1 MDSLTELQNL
11 DGKCLAKRI
20 GLNEAGEV
28 VTQPYERGAYR
39 FRAVEHHVLSIY
51 DLASTLDRIG
61 ACPGSCVIRGK
72 PLYPELLSVRR
83 LKTLFKNV
91 PRRWVLLDCDGIAY
105 PPGLDWR
112 CDPEAAVRF
121 VVSLLPA
128 AFHAVTCWWAFSA
141 SQGFKEGL
149 RLRLAFWLDRPVF
162 GDELTLWLAE
172 RRPEHD
178 KPRRNWQP
186 VSPVDP
192 VVFRTVQP
200 IYVARPI
207 LGPGVVDPVPR
218 RSGLLVGSRDA
229 VSVPTPIE
237 ARYSAMAAKVAKPAT
252 GKASAIPRE
261 VVTAPYGPEGSGYA
275 YHLDS
280 LGDGPG
286 GAGFHA
292 ALLSAAGAWVAAHG
306 PDASTAEVQ
315 AEMAA
320 AARAAHR
327 DPAKHSA
334 EDVEQRIA
342 GLPAMFEWVQGE
354 ERRRRA
360 RQLAPGQLCAAPDPL
375 PTMSRSEASSALE
388 SATRDAMALALAA
401 VERRRTHGPMHRF
414 LEPFERLGDP
424 QTGIKATAG
433 LGKSTAICRHISK
446 ATLADPTLRIV
457 VAAPTQALVS
467 EWAQALNL
475 EAGRTIAK
483 PWLGTGQPN
492 PTRPEQRACRKHDLV
507 AVVQATGGA
516 IRDVCGGPDRG
527 WCGHNPNMPGQRP
540 ENACCYR
547 RQFDRQI
554 PVWIVT
560 HAQLAHAA
568 PPPFHTAERK
578 RASAACDLL
587 IIDEAPWLSL
597 YGGFDARATKV
608 LVPDLVDPLR
618 WFDGSSSARDEYGA
632 ISRRLIAGLQGQA
645 GLLKRQELLD
655 AGLTPSLARK
665 AVSLAQAGR
674 RRIVVRHDLPA
685 DEAAAAARIVSERRG
700 AAPLVVRFWQL
711 VADLLSGPNEIA
723 PWTLYLWPEGDGPA
737 AVQLRWKE
745 ELHPDWAGGPVI
757 YLDATL
763 IPEVARQWLPRLQVV
778 ADIQAAETE
787 GVRRIAITD
796 RKNGKS
802 SLVGAPGDGAD
813 EAEHDRRANKRD
825 RYLRLFEV
833 LAFRNRGR
841 GRRGGPDVAIG
852 TYQDIEN
859 EFRSRL
865 PANVEVGHFNAMRG
879 SNRWGAAGVMAVF
892 GRPEASP
899 RHVEQLAS
907 VASGQLVPAISGWY
921 PTTEGILTMR
931 DGTGRAVSAYAH
943 PNPLAEAFRQQVVTE
958 VLQMEARGRAIR
970 RTGQHDRLDSYL
982 LTSTP
987 TGLLIDEVVTEDELL
1002 ARADTI
1008 ALLAARGVV
1017 PDHSGDAAACLPDL
1031 FGDSRDPAAAF
1042 RKRQEREGVS
1052 LADLFEHDWQPPG
1065 LGARSCDVSLRV
1077 SIRDRSQLR
1086 GGPIPRVLDGI
1097 LPEGLAGFDSYR
1109 YRPESRRTGSLALI
1123 DAAFHPDPEA
1133 ALSVRTGP
1141 LAIFGRAPR
1150 PPWLAEIHSIFDPAE
1165 RSPVPAGADI
1175 LTRLQPAASTFATI
1189 LGTGAHQPS
1198 AILPLADELYRI
1210 GTTRMRVHRFC
1221 RADHGSDLWL
1231 RQRSGAS
1238 WPPRAEPIVVEAK
1251 PAAVPTVSGPELA
1264 RELGKPARAYMA
1276 GATFK
1281 RLQREHGT
1289 EQALVL
1295 CLVSKHGREAVLAAA
1310 QRCFAR
1316 RGG

>member
-1 MDSLTELQNL
+1 MDSVTELQNL

-20 GLNEAGEV
+20 GRNETGEV
-28 VTQPYERGAYR
+28 VTQPYDRGAYH
-39 FRAVEHHVLSIY
+39 FRAVEHVVSSIY
-51 DLASTLDRIG
+51 DLAPTLDRIG
-61 ACPGSCVIRGK
+61 ACPGSCVIRGE

-83 LKTLFKNV
+83 RKTMFAEV

-105 PPGLDWR
+105 PPGLDWLR
-112 CDPEAAVRF
+112 DPEAAVRF

-128 AFHAVTCWWAFSA
+128 AFDGVTCWWAFSA

-149 RLRLAFWLDRPVF
+149 RLRLGFWLDRPVS
-162 GDELTLWLAE
+162 GDELKLWLTE
-172 RRPEHD
+172 RVPEAG
-178 KPRRNWQP
+178 KPRKNWRR

-192 VVFRTVQP
+192 AVFHPVQP
-200 IYVARPI
+200 IYVASPI

-237 ARYSAMAAKVAKPAT
+237 ARYSAVAAKVAKPAT
-252 GKASAIPRE
+252 GKAPAVPGE
-261 VVTAPYGPEGSGYA
+261 VVTAPYRPEGSGYA
-275 YHLDS
+275 YHLGS

-286 GAGFHA
+286 GAGFHGP
-292 ALLSAAGAWVAAHG
+292 LLSATGAWVTAHG
-306 PDASTAEVQ
+306 PDADTAEIQ

-327 DPAKHSA
+327 DPSKHTA
-334 EDVEQRIA
+334 ADVDQRIA
-342 GLPAMFEWVQGE
+342 GLPAMFAWVQAKDR
-354 ERRRRA
+354 ERRA
-360 RQLAPGQLCAAPDPL
+360 QQLAPGRLCAAPLLL
-375 PTMSRSEASSALE
+375 PTMSPSEASSALKLV
-388 SATRDAMALALAA
+388 TRDAMALAFAA
-401 VERRRTHGPMHRF
+401 VERRRTYGPMHQF
-414 LEPFERLGDP
+414 LEPGIP
-424 QTGIKATAG
+424 QLGIKAAAG
-433 LGKSTAICRHISK
+433 LGKSTAVQAQIREACS
-446 ATLADPTLRIV
+446 ADPPLRTV
-457 VAAPTQALVS
+457 VAVPTHAVGA
-467 EWAQALNL
+467 EWVRELNR
-475 EAGRTIAK
+475 GVDRPIAK
-483 PWLGTGQPN
+483 QWLGTGQPD

-516 IRDVCGGPDRG
+516 IRDVCGGAARG
-527 WCGHNPNMPGQRP
+527 WCGHNPNMSGQRP
-540 ENACCYR
+540 ENACGYR
-547 RQFDRQI
+547 QQFDPQI
-554 PVWIVT
+554 PVWVVT

-568 PPPFHTAERK
+568 PPPFHTAKRER
-578 RASAACDLL
+578 AGAACDLL

-597 YGGFDARATKV
+597 YGGFDARAVKV
-608 LVPDLVDPLR
+608 LVPALLDPAR
-618 WFDGSSSARDEYGA
+618 WFDGSSSQRDEYRT
-632 ISRRLIAGLQGQA
+632 ISRRLTSGLQGQA
-645 GLLKRQELLD
+645 GLLKRQALLD

-665 AVSLAQAGR
+665 AVSLSQAGR
-674 RRIVVRHDLPA
+674 QRMVVRHDLPA
-685 DEAAAAARIVSERRG
+685 DEAAAVARIVGERSG

-711 VADLLSGPNEIA
+711 VADLLAGPNEIA
-723 PWTLYLWPEGDGPA
+723 PWTLYLWPEGDEPA

-745 ELHPDWAGGPVI
+745 ELHPDWAGGPII

-763 IPEVARQWLPRLQVV
+763 IPDVARQWLPRLRVV

-787 GVRRIAITD
+787 GVHRIAITD

-802 SLVGAPGDGAD
+802 SLVGAPGNGAD
-813 EAEHDRRANKRD
+813 EAEHDRRAKKRD
-825 RYLRLFEV
+825 QYLRLFEV

-865 PANVEVGHFNAMRG
+865 PANAEVGHFNAMRG
-879 SNRWGAAGVMAVF
+879 SNQWGGAGVMAVF

-899 RHVEQLAS
+899 HHVEQLAS
-907 VASGQLVPAISGWY
+907 VAAGRLVTSISGWY
-921 PTTEGILTMR
+921 PTTEGVLAMR

-943 PNPLAEAFRQQVVTE
+943 PDPLAEAFRQQVVSE

-970 RTGQHDRLDSYL
+970 RTGHHDRLDSYL

-987 TGLLIDEVVTEDELL
+987 TGLPIDEVVTEDELL
-1002 ARADTI
+1002 ARVDTI
-1008 ALLAARGVV
+1008 TLLAARGVI

-1052 LADLFEHDWQPPG
+1052 LADLFEHDWQPSG
-1065 LGARSCDVSLRV
+1065 LGARSCDVSLRE
-1077 SIRDRSQLR
+1077 SNRDRSQPR
-1086 GGPIPRVLDGI
+1086 GSPVPMVLDGI
-1097 LPEGLAGFDSYR
+1097 PPEVLAGLDSYR
-1109 YRPESRRTGSLALI
+1109 YRPESRRTGGRALI
-1123 DAAFHPDPEA
+1123 DAALHPDPKA
-1133 ALSVRTGP
+1133 ALSGRTGP
-1141 LAIFGRAPR
+1141 LAIFELAPR

-1165 RSPVPAGADI
+1165 RSPVPADADI
-1175 LTRLQPAASTFATI
+1175 LPRLQPAGSIFTTI
-1189 LGTGAHQPS
+1189 LGTGCHRPNAF
-1198 AILPLADELYRI
+1198 LPLADELYRI

-1238 WPPRAEPIVVEAK
+1238 WPPRADPIVVEAK